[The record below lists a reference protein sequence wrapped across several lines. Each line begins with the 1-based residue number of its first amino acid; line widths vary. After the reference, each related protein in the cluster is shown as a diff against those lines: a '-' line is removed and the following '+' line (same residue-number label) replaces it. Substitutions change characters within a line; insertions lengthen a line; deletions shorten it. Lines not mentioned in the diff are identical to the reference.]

1 MQSRNQ
7 QISHGGGIMRVVSQP
22 RTLASILGQLMMV
35 IGVCTVVTASGS
47 FVPAGAAA
55 EEPSNA
61 DTKAPHV
68 LIKTKFGEMEAVL
81 FPDLAPKHVESF
93 LKLAKSGFYNGT
105 IFHRIIPGFMIQGG
119 DPLTK
124 DPANRS
130 RYGTGGPG
138 YTVPAEF
145 NKVAHEKGILSAAR
159 TADPNSAGSQFFIM
173 VDKAPHL
180 DGQYTVFGEIVKGV
194 DVAETIVSQPR
205 DLKDNPMERIE
216 MTIEVIQ

>member
-1 MQSRNQ
+1 
-7 QISHGGGIMRVVSQP
+7 MRVVLQP
-22 RTLASILGQLMMV
+22 RTLAGVLRQLMIA
-35 IGVCTVVTASGS
+35 IGVFTLVTGS
-47 FVPAGAAA
+47 ISLTATRVAAA
-55 EEPSNA
+55 EPTNA
-61 DTKAPHV
+61 DSKPPHV
-68 LIKTKFGEMEAVL
+68 LVKTKFGDMDIVL

-93 LKLAKSGFYNGT
+93 LKLSKSGFYNGT

-138 YTVPAEF
+138 YTLPAEF
-145 NKVAHEKGILSAAR
+145 NKVPHEKGILSAAR

-180 DGQYTVFGEIVKGV
+180 DGQYTVFGEIVKGIE
-194 DVAETIVSQPR
+194 VADTIVSQPR
-205 DLKDNPMERIE
+205 DLKDNPLERIE
-216 MTIEVIQ
+216 MTIEVIE

>member
-1 MQSRNQ
+1 
-7 QISHGGGIMRVVSQP
+7 MRVVSQP
-22 RTLASILGQLMMV
+22 RTLASVLRQLMMV
-35 IGVCTVVTASGS
+35 IGVFTVVTVSGS
-47 FVPAGAAA
+47 LVPTGAAA

-105 IFHRIIPGFMIQGG
+105 LFHRIIPGFMIQGG
-119 DPLTK
+119 DPFTK

-145 NKVAHEKGILSAAR
+145 NRVIHEKGILSAAR

-180 DGQYTVFGEIVKGV
+180 DNQYTVFGEVVKGIEVV
-194 DVAETIVSQPR
+194 DTIVSQPR
-205 DLKDNPMERIE
+205 DLKDNPLERIE

>member
-1 MQSRNQ
+1 
-7 QISHGGGIMRVVSQP
+7 MRVVSQP
-22 RTLASILGQLMMV
+22 RTLASVLRQLMMV
-35 IGVCTVVTASGS
+35 IGVFTVVTVSGS
-47 FVPAGAAA
+47 LVPTGAAA

-105 IFHRIIPGFMIQGG
+105 LFHRIIPGFMIQGG

-145 NKVAHEKGILSAAR
+145 NRVIHEKGILSAAR

-180 DGQYTVFGEIVKGV
+180 DNQYTVFGEVVKGIEVV
-194 DVAETIVSQPR
+194 DTIVSQPR
-205 DLKDNPMERIE
+205 DLKDNPLERIE

>member
-1 MQSRNQ
+1 
-7 QISHGGGIMRVVSQP
+7 MRVVSQS
-22 RTLASILGQLMMV
+22 RILTRVLRQVMFMMGLFTVLSGGASLAATQ
-35 IGVCTVVTASGS
+35 T
-47 FVPAGAAA
+47 AA
-55 EEPSNA
+55 EPSDA
-61 DTKAPHV
+61 DSQSPHV
-68 LIKTKFGEMEAVL
+68 LIKTKFGEMEVVL

-93 LKLAKSGFYNGT
+93 LKLVKTGFYNGT

-124 DPANRS
+124 DPSNRS

-145 NKVAHEKGILSAAR
+145 NRVAHEKGILSAAR

-180 DGQYTVFGEIVKGV
+180 DGQYTVFGEIVKGLE
-194 DVAETIVSQPR
+194 VADTIVSQPR
-205 DLKDNPMERIE
+205 DLKDNPLERIE
-216 MTIEVIQ
+216 MTMEVLQ

>member
-1 MQSRNQ
+1 
-7 QISHGGGIMRVVSQP
+7 MRVVLQP
-22 RTLASILGQLMMV
+22 LTLTSVLRQLMIA
-35 IGVCTVVTASGS
+35 IGIFTVVSVSGS
-47 FVPAGAAA
+47 LTATPAAAA
-55 EEPSNA
+55 EPSNGEA
-61 DTKAPHV
+61 KAPHV
-68 LIKTKFGEMEAVL
+68 LIKTKFGDMDVVL

-180 DGQYTVFGEIVKGV
+180 DGQYTVFGEIVKGL

-205 DLKDNPMERIE
+205 DPKDNPLERIE
-216 MTIEVIQ
+216 MTIEVIE

>member
-1 MQSRNQ
+1 MSVVLQPVILRICCRMIIALAMLTIVTGN
-7 QISHGGGIMRVVSQP
+7 IS
-22 RTLASILGQLMMV
+22 LAA
-35 IGVCTVVTASGS
+35 TKTATD
-47 FVPAGAAA
+47 
-55 EEPSNA
+55 EKSNA
-61 DTKAPHV
+61 DSKSPHV
-68 LIKTKFGEMEAVL
+68 LVKTKFGDMELVL
-81 FPDLAPKHVESF
+81 FPELAPKHVESF
-93 LKLAKSGFYNGT
+93 LKLVKSGFYNGT

-138 YTVPAEF
+138 YTLPAEF
-145 NKVAHEKGILSAAR
+145 NRVAHEKGILSAAR

-180 DGQYTVFGEIVKGV
+180 DGQYTVFGEIVKGM

-205 DLKDNPMERIE
+205 DLKDNPLERIE
-216 MTIEVIQ
+216 MTMEVIK

>member
-1 MQSRNQ
+1 
-7 QISHGGGIMRVVSQP
+7 MRVVLQP
-22 RTLASILGQLMMV
+22 RTIVSVLRQLMVV
-35 IGVCTVVTASGS
+35 IGVFTVVAGS
-47 FVPAGAAA
+47 FSLGATRAAAA
-55 EEPSNA
+55 EPANVDS
-61 DTKAPHV
+61 KSPHV
-68 LIKTKFGEMEAVL
+68 LVKTKFGEMEIVL

-138 YTVPAEF
+138 YNLPAEF

-173 VDKAPHL
+173 ADKAPHL
-180 DGQYTVFGEIVKGV
+180 DGQYTVFGEIVKGLEVV
-194 DVAETIVSQPR
+194 DTIVNQPR
-205 DLKDNPMERIE
+205 DMKDNPLERIE
-216 MTIEVIQ
+216 LTVEVLQ